1 MKRFLTSFA
10 CLASALVSI
19 AQAQNDNA
27 VYRCVGDDGVPTYTN
42 ATLGLKG
49 CQVVS
54 GVAVT
59 TIPAFKPNPA
69 AAAPLASTP
78 ANGGTGIGN
87 GTGNGNGGVGGAA
100 IAGNGGA
107 SFGASSAGAAPATAP
122 RTSTV
127 ANVGPADFPR
137 VDSETQRQR
146 DETGRRPILE
156 RELRD
161 REERCAATRKD
172 LNGGPARP
180 VGEPELAFAQRVAGM
195 QLQLERCGADLAA
208 IKRELN
214 ALK

>member
-1 MKRFLTSFA
+1 MKRFLTLFA

-42 ATLGLKG
+42 TTLGLKG

-69 AAAPLASTP
+69 SVAPLASTP
-78 ANGGTGIGN
+78 ANGGTG

-107 SFGASSAGAAPATAP
+107 SFGAGSAGAAPASAP

-127 ANVGPADFPR
+127 AHVGPADFPR

-172 LNGGPARP
+172 LNGGPARS
-180 VGEPELAFAQRVAGM
+180 VGESELVFAQRVAGM